1 MLYIGVHKGTP
12 DDGYICSSKYMM
24 AEYKKRPADF
34 SRTIIEI
41 GEHEHCQKTETN
53 LLKEVSAK
61 ENPNYYNKHIPG
73 ESFYTHGPRSQETK
87 DKISKKAMGNKRSL
101 GKKMSEE
108 GKQKL
113 RLLNLGKKHS
123 SETKEKMKLV
133 KLGKIQLPETKEKI
147 RLAQLGNSNA
157 LGWKQSEEHKI
168 KKWVN
173 RRKICQP

>member
-1 MLYIGVHKGTP
+1 MNSFVYQWNDSLTGMLYIGVHKGTP

-101 GKKMSEE
+101 GKKNV
-108 GKQKL
+108 GRRQTKTKITQPRQKNIHQKL
-113 RLLNLGKKHS
+113 KK
-123 SETKEKMKLV
+123 K
-133 KLGKIQLPETKEKI
+133 
-147 RLAQLGNSNA
+147 
-157 LGWKQSEEHKI
+157 
-168 KKWVN
+168 
-173 RRKICQP
+173 